1 MPEITYLTT
10 CTRAHTQAPH
20 RMIRFSLSATFRPSF
35 HCAAQWCRLLASRR
49 TSQRPPWGAYRLDE
63 QLTVGE
69 NTVCSSW
76 RHLFSTLCSPMEG
89 VALVISAARLKW
101 TFPSLPLVITSRS
114 LRHTNGKIH
123 PHKGANRNN
132 AKQLLYNLQLAERF
146 KVKYLFC
153 YNSVHRFCASLK
165 IISTVFPV
173 AKFLAGLLENEEI

>member
-1 MPEITYLTT
+1 MH
-10 CTRAHTQAPH
+10 TRTHTSAAQDDQ
-20 RMIRFSLSATFRPSF
+20 IFSLSDLSAVLPLRGSMVPPAGQPAHKS
-35 HCAAQWCRLLASRR
+35 A
-49 TSQRPPWGAYRLDE
+49 PPWGAYRLDE

-89 VALVISAARLKW
+89 VAVVISAARLKW
-101 TFPSLPLVITSRS
+101 TFPSLLLVITGRS

-132 AKQLLYNLQLAERF
+132 AKQLLYNLQLVERF